1 MAIAALT
8 VLVPP
13 LAMGADWDTWIYRGL
28 ALLLIAC
35 PCALVLSTPAAIA
48 SGLAAGTR
56 RGLLVKG
63 GNALEIIGGVNA
75 IAFDKTGTLT
85 EGKPRVT
92 DEIGRASC
100 RERGWKY
107 V

>member
-1 MAIAALT
+1 
-8 VLVPP
+8 
-13 LAMGADWDTWIYRGL
+13 MGADWDTWVYRGL

-63 GNALEIIGGVNA
+63 GNALEIIGRVNA
-75 IAFDKTGTLT
+75 IAFDKTGTMT
-85 EGKPRVT
+85 EGKTRVT
-92 DEIGRASC
+92 DVVAFGQLNHDEILSLDRKS
-100 RERGWKY
+100 
-107 V
+107 VV